1 MLIKHSISFGL
12 KTSKTPADEIC
23 GGDREYPIR
32 MRITYCGI
40 RVDVPLGISIHRDQ
54 WNSENGLAKKEALN
68 RHGQTGSVINAT
80 LAEYQNYVE
89 DLFKG
94 YEIEKTIPSA
104 EMFKEALRKTVKEK
118 TVNLVK
124 KRSKAV
130 EFSVAFKAFTRESGI
145 KNAWTPQ
152 TYEKFDALWNDLQAF
167 NKNLRFEDLT
177 EEGLTQFVIYLR
189 DTKKIK
195 KKKATGDQ
203 EDETGLKNSTIGK
216 KLDFLKWFLN
226 WATEKGYN
234 SLMDYKSFK
243 PKLKST
249 KNPVVFLSEQE
260 IKKLCDYQIPEGKK
274 HLERVRDVFVFCCY
288 SSLRYSDVE
297 NLKKSDVKDSFI
309 DVTTVK
315 TADSIRIEFN
325 KVTQRILDKYKDVP
339 IPGDKA
345 LPVISNQKMNAE
357 LKELC
362 KLADISEPVRKTF
375 YKGNERR
382 DVTSPKHE
390 LVSTHTGRRSFI
402 CNALAKGIPV
412 NVVMQWTGHADY
424 KSMKPYVDVADSIRV
439 QEMQKFNTD
448 DIKI

>member
-54 WNSENGLAKKEALN
+54 WDSENGWAKKEALN

-124 KRSKAV
+124 RRSKAV
-130 EFSVAFKAFTRESGI
+130 EFSVAFKTFTRENGI

-195 KKKATGDQ
+195 KKKATGDE
-203 EDETGLKNSTIGK
+203 EDETG
-216 KLDFLKWFLN
+216 
-226 WATEKGYN
+226 
-234 SLMDYKSFK
+234 
-243 PKLKST
+243 
-249 KNPVVFLSEQE
+249 QE
-260 IKKLCDYQIPEGKK
+260 FYHREETRFPQMVLELGNGEG
-274 HLERVRDVFVFCCY
+274 
-288 SSLRYSDVE
+288 
-297 NLKKSDVKDSFI
+297 I
-309 DVTTVK
+309 
-315 TADSIRIEFN
+315 
-325 KVTQRILDKYKDVP
+325 
-339 IPGDKA
+339 
-345 LPVISNQKMNAE
+345 
-357 LKELC
+357 
-362 KLADISEPVRKTF
+362 
-375 YKGNERR
+375 
-382 DVTSPKHE
+382 
-390 LVSTHTGRRSFI
+390 
-402 CNALAKGIPV
+402 
-412 NVVMQWTGHADY
+412 
-424 KSMKPYVDVADSIRV
+424 
-439 QEMQKFNTD
+439 
-448 DIKI
+448 

>member
-1 MLIKHSISFGL
+1 M
-12 KTSKTPADEIC
+12 TS
-23 GGDREYPIR
+23 
-32 MRITYCGI
+32 
-40 RVDVPLGISIHRDQ
+40 
-54 WNSENGLAKKEALN
+54 
-68 RHGQTGSVINAT
+68 
-80 LAEYQNYVE
+80 
-89 DLFKG
+89 
-94 YEIEKTIPSA
+94 EIEKTIPSA

-130 EFSVAFKAFTRESGI
+130 EFSVTFKAFTRESGI

-195 KKKATGDQ
+195 KKKATGDE

-274 HLERVRDVFVFCCY
+274 HLEKVRDVFVFCCY

-315 TADSIRIEFN
+315 TADSIRI
-325 KVTQRILDKYKDVP
+325 
-339 IPGDKA
+339 
-345 LPVISNQKMNAE
+345 
-357 LKELC
+357 
-362 KLADISEPVRKTF
+362 
-375 YKGNERR
+375 
-382 DVTSPKHE
+382 
-390 LVSTHTGRRSFI
+390 
-402 CNALAKGIPV
+402 
-412 NVVMQWTGHADY
+412 
-424 KSMKPYVDVADSIRV
+424 
-439 QEMQKFNTD
+439 
-448 DIKI
+448 

>member
-1 MLIKHSISFGL
+1 MLPG
-12 KTSKTPADEIC
+12 
-23 GGDREYPIR
+23 R
-32 MRITYCGI
+32 
-40 RVDVPLGISIHRDQ
+40 
-54 WNSENGLAKKEALN
+54 
-68 RHGQTGSVINAT
+68 
-80 LAEYQNYVE
+80 
-89 DLFKG
+89 
-94 YEIEKTIPSA
+94 
-104 EMFKEALRKTVKEK
+104 
-118 TVNLVK
+118 
-124 KRSKAV
+124 
-130 EFSVAFKAFTRESGI
+130 
-145 KNAWTPQ
+145 
-152 TYEKFDALWNDLQAF
+152 
-167 NKNLRFEDLT
+167 
-177 EEGLTQFVIYLR
+177 
-189 DTKKIK
+189 
-195 KKKATGDQ
+195 ATGDQ

-260 IKKLCDYQIPEGKK
+260 IKKLCEYQIPEGKK
-274 HLERVRDVFVFCCY
+274 HLEKVRDVFVFCCY

-390 LVSTHTGRRSFI
+390 LVSTHI
-402 CNALAKGIPV
+402 IIPGSDISG
-412 NVVMQWTGHADY
+412 T
-424 KSMKPYVDVADSIRV
+424 
-439 QEMQKFNTD
+439 TD
-448 DIKI
+448 TLRK

>member
-1 MLIKHSISFGL
+1 
-12 KTSKTPADEIC
+12 
-23 GGDREYPIR
+23 
-32 MRITYCGI
+32 
-40 RVDVPLGISIHRDQ
+40 
-54 WNSENGLAKKEALN
+54 
-68 RHGQTGSVINAT
+68 
-80 LAEYQNYVE
+80 
-89 DLFKG
+89 
-94 YEIEKTIPSA
+94 
-104 EMFKEALRKTVKEK
+104 MFKEALRKSVKEK

-124 KRSKAV
+124 KRSKAM
-130 EFSVAFKAFTRESGI
+130 EFSVAYKAFTRENGI

-195 KKKATGDQ
+195 KKKAAGDK

-234 SLMDYKSFK
+234 TLMDYKSFK

-249 KNPVVFLSEQE
+249 KNPVVFLSESE
-260 IKKLCDYQIPEGKK
+260 IKKLCDYKIPQEKK
-274 HLERVRDVFVFCCY
+274 HLEKVRDVFVFCCY

-309 DVTTVK
+309 DVTTIK

-345 LPVISNQKMNAE
+345 LPVISNQKMNTE

-424 KSMKPYVDVADSIRV
+424 KSMKPYVDVADSIRA